1 MMTIPFKEVLLMSFE
16 SLRLKKLRTGLA
28 MLGIIIGVAGIM
40 VIGVMGTNGKAL
52 IFEEIKTFG
61 FETVWIY
68 RKTSPKKHTS
78 WQPKGSGIRHDDI
91 LSLKEDI
98 STIRWI
104 TPVVEEKEWV
114 SSGGVERLSRVHYV
128 NQEFIHIENDQ
139 LQSGRF
145 LNENDI
151 VSLRRVC
158 VIGHD
163 IAHKLFTSKNP
174 IGKQLLV
181 GKTYYKIIGVLK
193 EKDRD
198 FLKSIGASSDN
209 PNGRLFVPISI
220 SLQKN
225 GQEIDYIQFSALTTE
240 MAIPTAKTVMSYLRD
255 RHHNIFE
262 YDFSAMKNYID
273 SANKILGIVSWML
286 GISVTIAIVVGGI
299 GIANIMTIS
308 VIERVKEIGIRKSLG
323 AREQDIFNQFL
334 TEAVMLTVFAGLL
347 GIIFGG
353 LIVTVIMAFVGK
365 FILFPINFVALSFFV
380 SLIVGVISG
389 AYPASW
395 ASKQSPAIALRYE

>member
-1 MMTIPFKEVLLMSFE
+1 MSLE

-40 VIGVMGTNGKAL
+40 VIGVMGTTGKSL
-52 IFEEIKTFG
+52 IFDEIKTFG

-68 RKTSPKKHTS
+68 RKTTPQKGRS
-78 WQPKGSGIRHDDI
+78 WEPKGSGIRHDDI

-98 STIRWI
+98 PSIRWI
-104 TPVVEEKEWV
+104 TPVVEEKEWAH
-114 SSGGVERLSRVHYV
+114 SNGVEHLTRLHYV
-128 NQEFIHIENDQ
+128 NETFIHIENDQ
-139 LQSGRF
+139 LHSGRF
-145 LNENDI
+145 LNKTDI
-151 VSLRRVC
+151 MSLRRVC

-163 IAHKLFTSKNP
+163 VAQKLFPSNSP
-174 IGKQLLV
+174 IGEQLLV
-181 GKTYYKIIGVLK
+181 GNTFYKVIGVLK

-198 FLKSIGASSDN
+198 FLKSIGASSEN

-225 GQEIDYIQFSALTTE
+225 GQEIDYIQLSASSADL
-240 MAIPTAKTVMSYLRD
+240 AITTAKQVITYLKD
-255 RHHNIFE
+255 RHQHIFD
-262 YDFSAMKNYID
+262 YHFSAMKNYID
-273 SANKILGIVSWML
+273 SANRILGIVSWML

-323 AREQDIFNQFL
+323 ARDPDIFNQFL
-334 TEAVMLTVFAGLL
+334 TESIILTSCAGLI

-353 LIVTVIMAFVGK
+353 LIILILMIFIGK
-365 FILFPINFVALSFFV
+365 PLLFPMSFVALSFLI
-380 SLIVGVISG
+380 SLTVGVISG
-389 AYPASW
+389 AFPATW
-395 ASKQSPAIALRYE
+395 ASKQNPAIALRYE